1 MKLSKKI
8 MLFEEFTEVKAETR
22 TDVDIKGAQDA
33 SIRTEIA
40 SDVDTIINKL
50 EDLAN
55 NLGKEE
61 VAHEGMT
68 NESLVQNLLSAE
80 LYMIPVIAA
89 GIAGTAALGAGVGA
103 TILIK
108 NIINKKKIRSKYNK
122 TVKKNRM
129 TAAKMELYV
138 KSVRDY
144 KKQDVDDKSKKKIEE
159 FKKKIEELRNS
170 ADDVNNALLQ
180 KHENYKEFIGNLNAE
195 TRMEIAE
202 MMLASKD
209 LSDTEKER
217 YKKTY
222 QSTVKSLNARLKKAE
237 EEKKKAEEAAAK
249 ASDAEKENIEKRRA
263 ELEKEVNSKDDNLQ
277 NSEESEEKDN

>member
-89 GIAGTAALGAGVGA
+89 GVAGTAALGAGVGA

-129 TAAKMELYV
+129 TAAKM
-138 KSVRDY
+138 
-144 KKQDVDDKSKKKIEE
+144 
-159 FKKKIEELRNS
+159 
-170 ADDVNNALLQ
+170 
-180 KHENYKEFIGNLNAE
+180 
-195 TRMEIAE
+195 
-202 MMLASKD
+202 
-209 LSDTEKER
+209 
-217 YKKTY
+217 
-222 QSTVKSLNARLKKAE
+222 
-237 EEKKKAEEAAAK
+237 
-249 ASDAEKENIEKRRA
+249 
-263 ELEKEVNSKDDNLQ
+263 
-277 NSEESEEKDN
+277 